1 MPRRVLCGRDGESL
15 RRIFEGPSRGS
26 QRLAIFIGM
35 GRLLVLALILT
46 MAAATAQSERF
57 QLFNNCKPLELVI
70 ETLSADELGVGL
82 TQEGIKSRAVSSL
95 RSAHLYDPDLT
106 PSGAFLYVQVSVLG
120 RGYVVT
126 TELNK
131 LVVDSATISRGFAAT
146 WDRKTIGTGARA
158 DTILGVVDEH
168 LNDFIGQYLRVNQEA
183 C

>member
-1 MPRRVLCGRDGESL
+1 
-15 RRIFEGPSRGS
+15 
-26 QRLAIFIGM
+26 
-35 GRLLVLALILT
+35 

-70 ETLSADELGVGL
+70 ETLSADELEVGL
-82 TQEGIKSRAVSSL
+82 TQEGIEFRVVSGL
-95 RSAHLYDPDLT
+95 HAAQLYDPDVT
-106 PSGAFLYVQVSVLG
+106 PFGAFLYVQVSVLG
-120 RGYVVT
+120 RGYVVI

-146 WDRKTIGTGARA
+146 WGLKTIGTGAWA

-168 LNDFIGQYLRVNQEA
+168 LGDFIRQYLRVNREV